1 MFVKLNAILMLL
13 EIQWIITFKTY
24 LGTLRDNGRSMISKT
39 MEIPSDHRRY
49 EKTRE
54 KIFLVRVF

>member
-1 MFVKLNAILMLL
+1 MFVNAILMLL
-13 EIQWIITFKTY
+13 EIQWVITFKTY

-39 MEIPSDHRRY
+39 MEIPSDHRTY

-54 KIFLVRVF
+54 KYF